1 MTHLSRGLTYSTHS
15 YHILSLE
22 SDGAPASWRQS
33 EKLLDGEDEGKE
45 AGRGRG
51 RHETLQPLL
60 VQLPGV
66 AGVTA
71 QQAGHQGQVEAG
83 QAATGHV
90 GRQMDER
97 GQDDLGEVHLG
108 RQHELAAGEEEGAHL
123 GTEARQQTNQHHL
136 AEADRMGEALLV
148 RRMSAEAGQAGY
160 KPQDMGRAAMAEVG
174 GGRPAGG
181 QIVTEIL
188 GVLTAKKDGR
198 HGGRALFVQRQDK
211 VRKWQAVPQRTRF

>member
-1 MTHLSRGLTYSTHS
+1 
-15 YHILSLE
+15 
-22 SDGAPASWRQS
+22 
-33 EKLLDGEDEGKE
+33 
-45 AGRGRG
+45 
-51 RHETLQPLL
+51 
-60 VQLPGV
+60 
-66 AGVTA
+66 
-71 QQAGHQGQVEAG
+71 
-83 QAATGHV
+83 
-90 GRQMDER
+90 MDER

>member
-15 YHILSLE
+15 YHILNLE

-51 RHETLQPLL
+51 RHESLQPLL

-71 QQAGHQGQVEAG
+71 QQAGHQ
-83 QAATGHV
+83 
-90 GRQMDER
+90 
-97 GQDDLGEVHLG
+97 G

-198 HGGRALFVQRQDK
+198 HSGHALFVQRQDK